1 MRKMLR
7 RGAMLA
13 LALIL
18 LLSHT
23 MGALAINPK
32 EPSVIVDSYGL
43 LYTEIAEAQSGDVI
57 GIRGTIIIPSGIT
70 LDAGYRDI
78 ELRRMEIGAKL
89 VFAGDS
95 DYSIE
100 TKINSFIFN
109 GNAPNVGGNDVFVE
123 VNGTA
128 IFDGCTF
135 YDCYNGEGGIGGAMY
150 IASGDVTLHNCDFKS
165 CSAKYGSHV
174 YNASPDVLQ
183 IENCNFSD
191 GWSDEEGGAV
201 YLSNSVGTTY
211 VRDTTIFSNHTRIG
225 GGISNYGSLILSNSL
240 IYQNEVTIQ
249 GADIANFGSMD
260 NSDTAEVYDKLLS
273 DKGLYFV
280 GWQDDTNTSIG
291 GGPGEFLKFEVS
303 DEKPIPPTEPDEGGN
318 TGGTE
323 GGDPTNP
330 EESGETGGN
339 EGGEP
344 SEPDPSNPSEQ
355 EPSNPSEGGD
365 NTGNEGGGST
375 GGEDNPTGDDTE
387 GGNEGGSGDEQDPTT
402 PPEDTEGDDPTDPT
416 NPEEGGDP
424 PTEGGSDAPDPSTPS
439 KPEQGG
445 SGGSTDNSQT
455 DNSTT
460 DNSDHSTTD
469 NSESA
474 SSSTVDNSSRVSNT
488 DNSSVD
494 NSSSRSESSKTEN
507 SNNTTTYNYYTA
519 EDKGFQAAPVA
530 PQGGSQPVTVNV
542 SVPQADQPQ
551 RAAQE
556 PVEAPA
562 TQDQRVEQNIH
573 IEGEGI
579 DLVYDYSESGV
590 SISISSSKGS
600 ESPTEAVEAM
610 AVSSSTLPSGT
621 PTEAPRGSGSW
632 VDYATLILLAVLV
645 VGELRDKFNKKA

>member
-13 LALIL
+13 LVLIL

-23 MGALAINPK
+23 MGALAISPK
-32 EPSVIVDSYGL
+32 EPSVIVNSYGW
-43 LYTEIAEAQSGDVI
+43 LYSEIVGAQSGDVI
-57 GIRGTIIIPSGIT
+57 GIRGTILIPSGAI

-78 ELRRMEIGAKL
+78 ELRRMDIGAKL
-89 VFAGDS
+89 VFAGDP
-95 DYSIE
+95 DHSIE

-109 GNAPNVGGNDVFVE
+109 GNAPNVGGDDAFIE

-128 IFDGCTF
+128 VFDGCTF

-150 IASGDVTLHNCDFKS
+150 IASGDMTIHNCDFKS
-165 CSAKYGSHV
+165 CSAKYGSHI
-174 YNASPDVLQ
+174 YNASSDVLQ
-183 IENCNFSD
+183 IENCTFSD
-191 GWSDEEGGAV
+191 GWVDEEGGAI

-211 VRDTTIFSNHTRIG
+211 IRDTTIFSNHARIG

-249 GADIANFGSMD
+249 GADIANLGSMN

-280 GWQDDTNTSIG
+280 GWQDDTNSSVG
-291 GGPGEFLKFEVS
+291 GSGEYLKFGVS
-303 DEKPIPPTEPDEGGN
+303 NEKPIPPTEPEEGGN

-330 EESGETGGN
+330 EEGGETGGT

-344 SEPDPSNPSEQ
+344 SDPDPSNPSE
-355 EPSNPSEGGD
+355 GGSD
-365 NTGNEGGGST
+365 TGDEGGGST
-375 GGEDNPTGDDTE
+375 GGEDNPTGGDT
-387 GGNEGGSGDEQDPTT
+387 EGGSGDEQDPTT
-402 PPEDTEGDDPTDPT
+402 PPEDTEG
-416 NPEEGGDP
+416 GDS
-424 PTEGGSDAPDPSTPS
+424 PTEGGSGDPDPSTS
-439 KPEQGG
+439 SNPEQGG

-469 NSESA
+469 NSSSTVTDSSDHSTTDNSEST

-488 DNSSVD
+488 DNNSVD
-494 NSSSRSESSKTEN
+494 NSSSRSESSRTEN

-519 EDKGFQAAPVA
+519 EDEGSQAAPVA
-530 PQGGSQPVTVNV
+530 TQSGSQPITVNV

-556 PVEAPA
+556 PIGATG
-562 TQDQRVEQNIH
+562 TQDQRVDQNIH
-573 IEGEGI
+573 IDAEGVDVIYEYTA
-579 DLVYDYSESGV
+579 DGV
-590 SISISSSKGS
+590 SISISSNKGS
-600 ESPTEAVEAM
+600 ESPTEAVETM
-610 AVSSSTLPSGT
+610 AVSSSTLPSET
-621 PTEAPRGSGSW
+621 PTEAPRGSESW

-645 VGELRDKFNKKA
+645 LGELRDKFSRKA

>member
-13 LALIL
+13 LVLIL

-23 MGALAINPK
+23 MGALAISPK
-32 EPSVIVDSYGL
+32 EPSVIVNSYGW
-43 LYTEIAEAQSGDVI
+43 LYSEIVGAQSGDVI
-57 GIRGTIIIPSGIT
+57 GIRGTILIPSGAI

-78 ELRRMEIGAKL
+78 ELRRMDIGAKL
-89 VFAGDS
+89 VFAGDP
-95 DYSIE
+95 DHSIE

-109 GNAPNVGGNDVFVE
+109 GNAPNVGGDDAFIE

-128 IFDGCTF
+128 VFDGCTF

-150 IASGDVTLHNCDFKS
+150 IASGDMTIHNCDFKS
-165 CSAKYGSHV
+165 CSAKYGSHI
-174 YNASPDVLQ
+174 YNASSDVLQ
-183 IENCNFSD
+183 IENCTFSD
-191 GWSDEEGGAV
+191 GWVDEEGGAI

-211 VRDTTIFSNHTRIG
+211 IRDTTIFSNHARIG

-249 GADIANFGSMD
+249 GADIANLGSMN

-280 GWQDDTNTSIG
+280 GWQDDINTSVG
-291 GGPGEFLKFEVS
+291 GSGEYLKFGVS
-303 DEKPIPPTEPDEGGN
+303 DEKPTPPEEGGE

-323 GGDPTNP
+323 D
-330 EESGETGGN
+330 
-339 EGGEP
+339 GEP
-344 SEPDPSNPSEQ
+344 SEPDPSNPSE
-355 EPSNPSEGGD
+355 GGD
-365 NTGNEGGGST
+365 GTGDEGGGST
-375 GGEDNPTGDDTE
+375 GGEDNPTGGDT
-387 GGNEGGSGDEQDPTT
+387 EGGSGDEQDPTT
-402 PPEDTEGDDPTDPT
+402 PPEDTEG
-416 NPEEGGDP
+416 GDS
-424 PTEGGSDAPDPSTPS
+424 PTEGGSDDPDPSTPS
-439 KPEQGG
+439 NPEQGG

-469 NSESA
+469 NSSSTVTDSSDHSTTDNSEST

-494 NSSSRSESSKTEN
+494 NSSSRSESSRTEN

-519 EDKGFQAAPVA
+519 ESEGSQAAPVA
-530 PQGGSQPVTVNV
+530 PQGGSQPITVNV

-556 PVEAPA
+556 PVEAPG
-562 TQDQRVEQNIH
+562 TQDQKLDQNIH
-573 IEGEGI
+573 IEAEGVDVI
-579 DLVYDYSESGV
+579 YEYTADGV
-590 SISISSSKGS
+590 SISISSNKGS

-610 AVSSSTLPSGT
+610 AVSSSTLPSET
-621 PTEAPRGSGSW
+621 PTEAPRGSESW
-632 VDYATLILLAVLV
+632 VDYVTLILLAVLV
-645 VGELRDKFNKKA
+645 LGELRDKFKKNA

>member
-13 LALIL
+13 LVLIL

-23 MGALAINPK
+23 MGALAISPK
-32 EPSVIVDSYGL
+32 EPSVIVNSYGW
-43 LYTEIAEAQSGDVI
+43 LYSEIVGAQSGDVI
-57 GIRGTIIIPSGIT
+57 GIRGTILIPSGAI

-78 ELRRMEIGAKL
+78 ELRRMDIGAKL
-89 VFAGDS
+89 VFAGDP
-95 DYSIE
+95 DHSIE

-109 GNAPNVGGNDVFVE
+109 GNAPNVGGDDAFIE

-128 IFDGCTF
+128 VFDGCTF

-150 IASGDVTLHNCDFKS
+150 IASGDMTIHNCDFKS
-165 CSAKYGSHV
+165 CSAKYGSHI
-174 YNASPDVLQ
+174 YNASSDVLQ
-183 IENCNFSD
+183 IENCTFSD
-191 GWSDEEGGAV
+191 GWVDEEGGAI

-211 VRDTTIFSNHTRIG
+211 IRDTTIFSNHARIG

-249 GADIANFGSMD
+249 GADIANLGSMN

-273 DKGLYFV
+273 DKGLYFI
-280 GWQDDTNTSIG
+280 GWQDDINTSVG
-291 GGPGEFLKFEVS
+291 GSGEYLKFGVS
-303 DEKPIPPTEPDEGGN
+303 DEKPIPPTEPEEGGN
-318 TGGTE
+318 TGGT
-323 GGDPTNP
+323 
-330 EESGETGGN
+330 

-344 SEPDPSNPSEQ
+344 SEPDPSNPSE
-355 EPSNPSEGGD
+355 GGSD
-365 NTGNEGGGST
+365 TGDEGGGST
-375 GGEDNPTGDDTE
+375 SGEDNPTGGDIE

-402 PPEDTEGDDPTDPT
+402 PPEDTEG
-416 NPEEGGDP
+416 GDP
-424 PTEGGSDAPDPSTPS
+424 PTEGGSDDPDPSTPS
-439 KPEQGG
+439 NPEQGG

-469 NSESA
+469 NSSSTVTDSSDHSTTDNSEST

-494 NSSSRSESSKTEN
+494 NSSSRSESSRTEN

-519 EDKGFQAAPVA
+519 ESEGSQAAPVA
-530 PQGGSQPVTVNV
+530 PQGGSQPITVNV

-556 PVEAPA
+556 PIGATG
-562 TQDQRVEQNIH
+562 TQDQRVDQNIH
-573 IEGEGI
+573 IDAEGVDVIYEYTA
-579 DLVYDYSESGV
+579 DGV
-590 SISISSSKGS
+590 SISISSNKGS
-600 ESPTEAVEAM
+600 ESPTEAVETM
-610 AVSSSTLPSGT
+610 AVSSSTLPSET
-621 PTEAPRGSGSW
+621 PTEAPRGSESW

-645 VGELRDKFNKKA
+645 LGELRDKFSRKA

>member
-13 LALIL
+13 LVLIL

-23 MGALAINPK
+23 MGALAISPK
-32 EPSVIVDSYGL
+32 EPSVIVNSYGW
-43 LYTEIAEAQSGDVI
+43 LYSEIVGAQSGDVI
-57 GIRGTIIIPSGIT
+57 GIRGTILIPSGAI

-78 ELRRMEIGAKL
+78 ELRRMDIGAKL
-89 VFAGDS
+89 VFAGDP
-95 DYSIE
+95 DHSIE

-109 GNAPNVGGNDVFVE
+109 GNAPNVGGDDAFIE

-128 IFDGCTF
+128 VFDGCTF

-150 IASGDVTLHNCDFKS
+150 IASGDMTIHNCDFKS
-165 CSAKYGSHV
+165 CSAKYGSHI
-174 YNASPDVLQ
+174 YNASSDVLQ
-183 IENCNFSD
+183 IENCTFSD
-191 GWSDEEGGAV
+191 GWVDEEGGAI

-211 VRDTTIFSNHTRIG
+211 IRDTTIFSNHARIG

-249 GADIANFGSMD
+249 GADIANLGSMN

-280 GWQDDTNTSIG
+280 GWQDDTNSSVG
-291 GGPGEFLKFEVS
+291 GSGEYLKFGVS
-303 DEKPIPPTEPDEGGN
+303 NEKPIPPTEPEEGGN

-330 EESGETGGN
+330 EEGGETGGT

-344 SEPDPSNPSEQ
+344 SDPDPSNPSE
-355 EPSNPSEGGD
+355 GGSD
-365 NTGNEGGGST
+365 TGDEGGGST
-375 GGEDNPTGDDTE
+375 SGEDNPTGGDIE

-402 PPEDTEGDDPTDPT
+402 PPEDTEG
-416 NPEEGGDP
+416 GDP
-424 PTEGGSDAPDPSTPS
+424 PTEGGSDDPDPSTPS
-439 KPEQGG
+439 NPEQGG

-469 NSESA
+469 NSSSTVTDSSDHSTTDNSEST

-494 NSSSRSESSKTEN
+494 NSSSRSESSRTEN

-519 EDKGFQAAPVA
+519 ESEGSQAAPVA
-530 PQGGSQPVTVNV
+530 PQGGSQPITVNV

-556 PVEAPA
+556 PVEAPG
-562 TQDQRVEQNIH
+562 TQDQKLDQNIY
-573 IEGEGI
+573 IEAEGVDVI
-579 DLVYDYSESGV
+579 YEYTADGV
-590 SISISSSKGS
+590 SISISSNKGS

-610 AVSSSTLPSGT
+610 AVSSSTLPSET
-621 PTEAPRGSGSW
+621 PTEAPRGSESW
-632 VDYATLILLAVLV
+632 VDYVTLILLAVLV
-645 VGELRDKFNKKA
+645 LGELRDKFKKNA

>member
-1 MRKMLR
+1 
-7 RGAMLA
+7 MLA
-13 LALIL
+13 LVLIL

-23 MGALAINPK
+23 MGALAISPK
-32 EPSVIVDSYGL
+32 EPSVIVNSYGW
-43 LYTEIAEAQSGDVI
+43 LYSEIVGAQSGDVI
-57 GIRGTIIIPSGIT
+57 GIRGTILIPSGAI

-78 ELRRMEIGAKL
+78 ELRRMDIGAKL
-89 VFAGDS
+89 VFAGDP
-95 DYSIE
+95 DHSIE

-109 GNAPNVGGNDVFVE
+109 GNAPNVGGDDAFIE

-128 IFDGCTF
+128 VFDGCTF

-150 IASGDVTLHNCDFKS
+150 IASGDMTIHNCDFKS
-165 CSAKYGSHV
+165 CSAKYGSHI
-174 YNASPDVLQ
+174 YNASSDVLQ
-183 IENCNFSD
+183 IENCTFSD
-191 GWSDEEGGAV
+191 GWVDEEGGAI

-211 VRDTTIFSNHTRIG
+211 IRDTTIFSNHARIG

-249 GADIANFGSMD
+249 GADIANLGSMN

-280 GWQDDTNTSIG
+280 GWQDDTNSSVG
-291 GGPGEFLKFEVS
+291 GSGEYLKFGVS
-303 DEKPIPPTEPDEGGN
+303 NEKPIPPTEPEEGGN

-330 EESGETGGN
+330 EEGGETGGT

-344 SEPDPSNPSEQ
+344 SDPDPSNPSE
-355 EPSNPSEGGD
+355 GGSD
-365 NTGNEGGGST
+365 TGDEGGGST
-375 GGEDNPTGDDTE
+375 GGEDNPTGGDT
-387 GGNEGGSGDEQDPTT
+387 EGGSGDEQDPTT
-402 PPEDTEGDDPTDPT
+402 PPEDTEG
-416 NPEEGGDP
+416 GDS
-424 PTEGGSDAPDPSTPS
+424 PTEGGSGDPDPSTS
-439 KPEQGG
+439 SNPEQGG

-469 NSESA
+469 NSSSTVTDSSDHSTTDNSEST

-488 DNSSVD
+488 DNNSVD
-494 NSSSRSESSKTEN
+494 NSSSRSESSRTEN

-519 EDKGFQAAPVA
+519 EDEGSQAAPVA
-530 PQGGSQPVTVNV
+530 TQSGSQPITVNV

-556 PVEAPA
+556 PIGATG
-562 TQDQRVEQNIH
+562 TQDQRVDQNIH
-573 IEGEGI
+573 IDAEGVDVIYEYTA
-579 DLVYDYSESGV
+579 DGV
-590 SISISSSKGS
+590 SISISSNKGS
-600 ESPTEAVEAM
+600 ESPTEAVETM
-610 AVSSSTLPSGT
+610 AVSSSTLPSET
-621 PTEAPRGSGSW
+621 PTEAPRGSESW

-645 VGELRDKFNKKA
+645 LGELRDKFSRKA

>member
-13 LALIL
+13 LVLIL

-23 MGALAINPK
+23 MGALAISPK
-32 EPSVIVDSYGL
+32 EPSVIVNSYGW
-43 LYTEIAEAQSGDVI
+43 LYSEIVGAQSGDVI
-57 GIRGTIIIPSGIT
+57 GIRGTILIPSGAI

-78 ELRRMEIGAKL
+78 ELRRMDIGAKL
-89 VFAGDS
+89 VFAGDP
-95 DYSIE
+95 DHSIE

-109 GNAPNVGGNDVFVE
+109 GNAPNVGGDDAFIE

-128 IFDGCTF
+128 VFDGCTF

-150 IASGDVTLHNCDFKS
+150 IASGDMTIHNCDFKS
-165 CSAKYGSHV
+165 CSAKYGSHI
-174 YNASPDVLQ
+174 YNASSDVLQ
-183 IENCNFSD
+183 IENCTFSD
-191 GWSDEEGGAV
+191 GWADEEGGAI

-211 VRDTTIFSNHTRIG
+211 IRDTTIFSNHARIG

-249 GADIANFGSMD
+249 GADIANLGSMN

-280 GWQDDTNTSIG
+280 GWQDDTNSSVG
-291 GGPGEFLKFEVS
+291 GSGEYLKFGVS
-303 DEKPIPPTEPDEGGN
+303 NEKPIPPTEPEEGGN

-330 EESGETGGN
+330 EEGGETGGT

-344 SEPDPSNPSEQ
+344 SDPDPSNPSE
-355 EPSNPSEGGD
+355 GGSD
-365 NTGNEGGGST
+365 TGDEGGGST
-375 GGEDNPTGDDTE
+375 SGEDNPTGGDIE

-402 PPEDTEGDDPTDPT
+402 PPEDTEG
-416 NPEEGGDP
+416 GDP
-424 PTEGGSDAPDPSTPS
+424 PTEGGSDDPDPSTPS
-439 KPEQGG
+439 NPEQGG

-469 NSESA
+469 NSSSTVTDSSDHSTTDNSEST

-494 NSSSRSESSKTEN
+494 NSSSRSESSRTEN

-519 EDKGFQAAPVA
+519 ESEGSQAAPVA
-530 PQGGSQPVTVNV
+530 PQGGSQPITVNV

-556 PVEAPA
+556 PIEAPG
-562 TQDQRVEQNIH
+562 TQDQKLDQNIH
-573 IEGEGI
+573 IEAEGVDVI
-579 DLVYDYSESGV
+579 YEYTADGV
-590 SISISSSKGS
+590 SISISSNKGS

-610 AVSSSTLPSGT
+610 AVSSSTLPSET
-621 PTEAPRGSGSW
+621 PTEAPRGSESW
-632 VDYATLILLAVLV
+632 VDYVTLILLAVLV
-645 VGELRDKFNKKA
+645 LGELRDKFKKNA

>member
-135 YDCYNGEGGIGGAMY
+135 YDCYNG
-150 IASGDVTLHNCDFKS
+150 
-165 CSAKYGSHV
+165 
-174 YNASPDVLQ
+174 
-183 IENCNFSD
+183 
-191 GWSDEEGGAV
+191 
-201 YLSNSVGTTY
+201 
-211 VRDTTIFSNHTRIG
+211 
-225 GGISNYGSLILSNSL
+225 
-240 IYQNEVTIQ
+240 
-249 GADIANFGSMD
+249 
-260 NSDTAEVYDKLLS
+260 
-273 DKGLYFV
+273 
-280 GWQDDTNTSIG
+280 
-291 GGPGEFLKFEVS
+291 
-303 DEKPIPPTEPDEGGN
+303 
-318 TGGTE
+318 
-323 GGDPTNP
+323 
-330 EESGETGGN
+330 
-339 EGGEP
+339 
-344 SEPDPSNPSEQ
+344 
-355 EPSNPSEGGD
+355 
-365 NTGNEGGGST
+365 
-375 GGEDNPTGDDTE
+375 E

>member
-13 LALIL
+13 LVLIL

-23 MGALAINPK
+23 MGALAISPK
-32 EPSVIVDSYGL
+32 EPSVIVNSYGW
-43 LYTEIAEAQSGDVI
+43 LYSEIAGAQSGDVI

-70 LDAGYRDI
+70 LDAEYKDI

-89 VFAGDS
+89 VFAGDP

-100 TKINSFIFN
+100 TKIKSFTFN
-109 GNAPNVGGNDVFVE
+109 GNAPNVGGDDAFIE

-165 CSAKYGSHV
+165 CNAKYGSHV

-183 IENCNFSD
+183 IENCTFSD
-191 GWSDEEGGAV
+191 GWADEEGGAI

-211 VRDTTIFSNHTRIG
+211 VRDTTIFSNHARIG
-225 GGISNYGSLILSNSL
+225 GGISNYGSIILSNSL

-249 GADIANFGSMD
+249 GADIANLGSMN
-260 NSDTAEVYDKLLS
+260 NSDTAEIYDKLLS
-273 DKGLYFV
+273 DKKLYFV
-280 GWQDDTNTSIG
+280 GWKDDTNTSIG
-291 GGPGEFLKFEVS
+291 GSGEYLKFEVS
-303 DEKPIPPTEPDEGGN
+303 DTKPTPPTEPEEGGN

-330 EESGETGGN
+330 EEGGETGGT
-339 EGGEP
+339 EGG
-344 SEPDPSNPSEQ
+344 DPSEQ

-365 NTGNEGGGST
+365 TGDEGGGST
-375 GGEDNPTGDDTE
+375 GGGDNPTGGGTE
-387 GGNEGGSGDEQDPTT
+387 GGNEGGSG
-402 PPEDTEGDDPTDPT
+402 
-416 NPEEGGDP
+416 
-424 PTEGGSDAPDPSTPS
+424 
-439 KPEQGG
+439 
-445 SGGSTDNSQT
+445 GSTDNSHT

-469 NSESA
+469 NSSSTVTDNSDHSTTDNSEST
-474 SSSTVDNSSRVSNT
+474 SSSTVDNSSKVSNT

-494 NSSSRSESSKTEN
+494 NSSSRSESSKMEN

-519 EDKGFQAAPVA
+519 KSEGSQAAPVA
-530 PQGGSQPVTVNV
+530 PQGGSQPITVNV

-562 TQDQRVEQNIH
+562 PQDQRVDQNIH
-573 IEGEGI
+573 IEAEGVDVI
-579 DLVYDYSESGV
+579 YEYTADGV
-590 SISISSSKGS
+590 SISISSNKSS

-645 VGELRDKFNKKA
+645 LGELRDRFSKKA

>member
-13 LALIL
+13 LVLIL

-23 MGALAINPK
+23 MGALAISPK
-32 EPSVIVDSYGL
+32 EPSVIVNSYGW
-43 LYTEIAEAQSGDVI
+43 LYSEIVGAQSGDVI
-57 GIRGTIIIPSGIT
+57 GIRGTILIPSGAI

-78 ELRRMEIGAKL
+78 ELRRMDIGAKL
-89 VFAGDS
+89 VFAGDP
-95 DYSIE
+95 DHSIE

-109 GNAPNVGGNDVFVE
+109 GNAPNVGGDDAFIE

-128 IFDGCTF
+128 VFDGCTF

-150 IASGDVTLHNCDFKS
+150 IASGDMTIHNCDFKS
-165 CSAKYGSHV
+165 CSAKYGSHI
-174 YNASPDVLQ
+174 YNASSDVLQ
-183 IENCNFSD
+183 IENCTFSD
-191 GWSDEEGGAV
+191 GWVDEEGGAI

-211 VRDTTIFSNHTRIG
+211 IRDTTIFSNHARIG

-249 GADIANFGSMD
+249 GADIANLGSMN

-280 GWQDDTNTSIG
+280 GWQDDTNSSVG
-291 GGPGEFLKFEVS
+291 GSGEYLKFGVS
-303 DEKPIPPTEPDEGGN
+303 NEKPIPPTEPEEGGN

-330 EESGETGGN
+330 EEGGETGGT

-344 SEPDPSNPSEQ
+344 SDPDPSNPSE
-355 EPSNPSEGGD
+355 GGSD
-365 NTGNEGGGST
+365 TGDEGGGST
-375 GGEDNPTGDDTE
+375 SGEDNPTGGDI
-387 GGNEGGSGDEQDPTT
+387 DEQDPTA
-402 PPEDTEGDDPTDPT
+402 PPEDT
-416 NPEEGGDP
+416 EGGDP
-424 PTEGGSDAPDPSTPS
+424 PTEGGSDDPDPSTPS
-439 KPEQGG
+439 NPEQGG

-469 NSESA
+469 NSSSTVTDSSDHSTTDNSEST

-494 NSSSRSESSKTEN
+494 NSSSRSESSRTEN

-519 EDKGFQAAPVA
+519 ESEGSQAAPVA
-530 PQGGSQPVTVNV
+530 PQGGSQPITVNV

-556 PVEAPA
+556 PVEAPG
-562 TQDQRVEQNIH
+562 TQDQKLDQNIH
-573 IEGEGI
+573 IEAEGVDVI
-579 DLVYDYSESGV
+579 YEYTADGV
-590 SISISSSKGS
+590 SISISSNKGS

-610 AVSSSTLPSGT
+610 AVSSSTLPSET
-621 PTEAPRGSGSW
+621 PTEAPRGSESW
-632 VDYATLILLAVLV
+632 VDYVTLILLAVLV
-645 VGELRDKFNKKA
+645 LGELRDKFKKNA